1 MENIWILVS
10 RNLNSRIDER
20 SKDFGLGQNI
30 EETCICM
37 KLSGSYGSIILAL
50 YVTDIFEQEPCGY
63 YPELNMCLTYLSGS
77 HVDVIL
83 VLYVTDIFEWEKYE
97 CYPRT

>member
-1 MENIWILVS
+1 MHLPEIEWE
-10 RNLNSRIDER
+10 LNSFL
-20 SKDFGLGQNI
+20 KLNMW
-30 EETCICM
+30 TTY
-37 KLSGSYGSIILAL
+37 LSGSYGSIILAL
-50 YVTDIFEQEPCGY
+50 YVTDIFEQEPCGQ

-83 VLYVTDIFEWEKYE
+83 VLYVANIFEWEQYE